1 MFNKIFDKKLTTSIN
16 ANHESFKSLQSQ
28 IDELN
33 KTLNTIY
40 DAKILELDDKIHEVS
55 KTLNTIYDAK
65 ILELDDKIKFHDN
78 ILKYKLWTCEEYHED
93 RHIPVDD
100 FLRLLDM
107 GMVKGQHCGSEYTS
121 LVLNGGHDYFNGK
134 DCWISKLSSDDY
146 YRVAKAVRLYKKSIH
161 FDHFILSDIYEDNQ
175 NYHYLYLLEQLHIKY
190 SKKYITDERFDICR
204 KTLLLLK
211 EDGLLY

>member
-33 KTLNTIY
+33 
-40 DAKILELDDKIHEVS
+40 

-107 GMVKGQHCGSEYTS
+107 GMVK
-121 LVLNGGHDYFNGK
+121 NN
-134 DCWISKLSSDDY
+134 CWI
-146 YRVAKAVRLYKKSIH
+146 
-161 FDHFILSDIYEDNQ
+161 
-175 NYHYLYLLEQLHIKY
+175 
-190 SKKYITDERFDICR
+190 
-204 KTLLLLK
+204 
-211 EDGLLY
+211 